1 MQQGVFVNDVNCLVD
16 GGQARAGGAVAPSVR
31 PVAGAEARFTDQ
43 LTLAALPS
51 AVGAARAFVRLALA
65 KWHGGAEQA
74 DDALLIVS
82 ELVTNAVRAVG
93 VVEVPPRWVDLG
105 AVDLVTVTL
114 TGLADSLVIEV
125 RDPAPGL
132 PVPAPAADP
141 SAEGGRGLHLV
152 AALSTRWGWTPDR
165 RGKSVWAETLPSPGY
180 AAARR

>member
-1 MQQGVFVNDVNCLVD
+1 MRQGVFVNDVNCLID
-16 GGQARAGGAVAPSVR
+16 GAQARERGTLAPGARPAAGG
-31 PVAGAEARFTDQ
+31 EARFRDQ

-51 AVGAARAFVRLALA
+51 AVAAARAFVRLALA
-65 KWHGGAEQA
+65 KWQGGAEQG

-93 VVEVPPRWVDLG
+93 TLEAPPRWADLG

-132 PVPAPAADP
+132 PTPAPEGDP

-152 AALSTRWGWTPDR
+152 AALSTRWGWTPDPS
-165 RGKSVWAETLPSPGY
+165 GKSVWAETAPSPAY
-180 AAARR
+180 A